1 MMMTLFDMMMMM
13 MILMMLK
20 MLILFVKALL
30 VNGYSLA
37 IVLRILIV
45 LFEGYCFSLYVMIEM
60 MIS

>member
-1 MMMTLFDMMMMM
+1 MMMTLIDM
-13 MILMMLK
+13 MMLK